1 PPPRG
6 AARAQHDGIEGG
18 RPRHQRPRRR
28 REGRSG
34 EAPRASAEYRV
45 MLITI
50 SGLPGSG
57 KTTVARLVAA
67 ELGLEHVYAGN
78 IFRRQAE
85 EAGLTLEAYLK
96 RAETDPTI
104 DRQLDDRMRE
114 RAAAGHAVLEG
125 RLAAFMARQAG
136 VAALKVYLDASEA
149 VRAARI
155 TDREG
160 GVTAERLHEIQ
171 SRETSDWQRYRDI
184 YGVDYHDP
192 RLYDV
197 VVEADRRTPED
208 LAQGSVRH
216 ARVRFA
222 G

>member
-1 PPPRG
+1 
-6 AARAQHDGIEGG
+6 
-18 RPRHQRPRRR
+18 
-28 REGRSG
+28 
-34 EAPRASAEYRV
+34 

-67 ELGLEHVYAGN
+67 ALGLEHVYAGN

-85 EAGLTLEAYLK
+85 EAGLTLQEYAQ

-114 RAAAGHAVLEG
+114 RARAGRAVLEG
-125 RLAAFMARQAG
+125 RLAAFMANEAG
-136 VAALKVYLDASEA
+136 VAALKVYLDASEP

-155 TDREG
+155 TNREG
-160 GVTAERLHEIQ
+160 GVTAERLQEIQ
-171 SRETSDWQRYRDI
+171 ARETSDRQRYRDL
-184 YGVDYHDP
+184 YGVDYHDT

-197 VVEADRRTPED
+197 VVETDRRTPED
-208 LAQGSVRH
+208 LAKEIVSH
-216 ARVRFA
+216 ARVRF
-222 G
+222 GG